1 MSNHGKTTKPSR
13 LKKIATGAILGS
25 GLIVPATGAL
35 LPEAASAHA
44 GSGGDSWLHLCI
56 RTGSLNLSTNEIY
69 VADPNSASICRV
81 GYTAAHIPVNWSS
94 IAGPLDAQ
102 AATST
107 TGPQGPQGPQGPR
120 GFTGTTG
127 AQGARGSTGTTG
139 A

>member
-13 LKKIATGAILGS
+13 RKKIATAAILGS

-81 GYTAAHIPVNWSS
+81 G
-94 IAGPLDAQ
+94 
-102 AATST
+102 
-107 TGPQGPQGPQGPR
+107 
-120 GFTGTTG
+120 
-127 AQGARGSTGTTG
+127 
-139 A
+139 